1 MRRRSNVEV
10 SIETQAESLV
20 IAVRD
25 DGVGLSDE
33 RREALRSHGLAAMR
47 HRATALGGELRIS
60 RLAAGGTQVEARL
73 PLARV
78 TAAAPA

>member
-1 MRRRSNVEV
+1 M
-10 SIETQAESLV
+10 L

-25 DGVGLSDE
+25 DGVGLPDD

-60 RLAAGGTQVEARL
+60 RLAAHGTQVEARL
-73 PLARV
+73 PLARI
-78 TAAAPA
+78 TPTAPA